1 MLYAILKP
9 IAVAVMRLFFRL
21 EVVRPELVPA
31 TGPVLLVSNH
41 VSVLDPPFVGA
52 AAPRPLYFMAKE
64 ELFRIPLFGRL
75 IRALHARPVR
85 RDGSDTRA
93 LKAALAL
100 LEEGRALLVFPEGTR
115 GEEGQ
120 PPREGKAGVGM
131 LAVLSGAPVVPV
143 FVSGTGAA
151 LPRGRSLP
159 RLSRVRVTFGPPLT
173 FKVTG
178 KMADRMAGKA
188 AGTRAGTVEA
198 EQEGRGAKRAGD
210 DGRKEAYRE
219 AAQEMMRAIGQL
231 REQQMQSAAKSD
243 NRF

>member
-1 MLYAILKP
+1 MLYAVLKP
-9 IAVAVMRLFFRL
+9 IAVALMRLFFRL
-21 EVVRPELVPA
+21 EVVSPGLMPA
-31 TGPVLLVSNH
+31 TGPVLIVSNH

-52 AAPRPLYFMAKE
+52 AAPRPLFFMAKE

-75 IRALHARPVR
+75 IRALNARPVR

-93 LKAALAL
+93 LKAALAQ

-120 PPREGKAGVGM
+120 PLREGKAGVGM

-143 FVSGTGAA
+143 YVSGTGAA
-151 LPRGRSLP
+151 LPRGRSVP
-159 RLSRVRVTFGPPLT
+159 RPARVRVTFGPPLH
-173 FKVTG
+173 FKR
-178 KMADRMAGKA
+178 D
-188 AGTRAGTVEA
+188 
-198 EQEGRGAKRAGD
+198 GRGGKRAGD

-231 REQQMQSAAKSD
+231 RDQQVQSAAKSD

>member
-9 IAVAVMRLFFRL
+9 IAVALMRLFFRL
-21 EVVRPELVPA
+21 EIVSPGLVPA
-31 TGPVLLVSNH
+31 TGPVLIVSNH
-41 VSVLDPPFVGA
+41 VSVLDPPIVGG

-64 ELFRIPLFGRL
+64 ELFRIPLLGRL
-75 IRALHARPVR
+75 IRALNARPVR

-93 LKAALAL
+93 LKAALAQ
-100 LEEGRALLVFPEGTR
+100 LEEGHALLVFPEGTR

-120 PPREGKAGVGM
+120 PLREGKAGVGM

-143 FVSGTGAA
+143 YVSGTGAA

-159 RLSRVRVTFGPPLT
+159 RPTRVRVTFGSPLT
-173 FKVTG
+173 FKVEG
-178 KMADRMAGKA
+178 KVEGK
-188 AGTRAGTVEA
+188 RD
-198 EQEGRGAKRAGD
+198 GRGGKRAGD

>member
-9 IAVAVMRLFFRL
+9 IAVALMRLFFRL
-21 EVVRPELVPA
+21 EVVGPGLVPA

-41 VSVLDPPFVGA
+41 VSVLDPPFVGG

-75 IRALHARPVR
+75 IRALNARPVR

-93 LKAALAL
+93 LKAALAQ
-100 LEEGRALLVFPEGTR
+100 LEEGHALLVFPEGTR

-120 PPREGKAGVGM
+120 PLREGKAGVGM

-143 FVSGTGAA
+143 YVSGTGAA

-159 RLSRVRVTFGPPLT
+159 RPSRVRVTFGPPLT
-173 FKVTG
+173 FKMSG
-178 KMADRMAGKA
+178 KMSGNAEGK
-188 AGTRAGTVEA
+188 R
-198 EQEGRGAKRAGD
+198 EGRGGKRAGD

-231 REQQMQSAAKSD
+231 REQQQVQSAAQSD